1 MFGRKAKQK
10 KNNEN
15 IEDILLQQKPDR
27 RMLSYVP
34 DKQHVR
40 NNVDRRGGKTLET
53 YEGKADDYIKSIQS
67 GIRYQVNYNVRL
79 TVKMKGSGRKRLT
92 CKCIDISTTGLLLQ
106 MENPVQQE
114 ILRKAT
120 KIRLKFDIDP
130 GSMPEG
136 YEMFVKQPAT
146 LVRAIKTQDDKY
158 VRNGI

>member
-92 CKCIDISTTGLLLQ
+92 CKCIDISTARSFTADGESGAAGNFAKGD
-106 MENPVQQE
+106 ENPLEV
-114 ILRKAT
+114 
-120 KIRLKFDIDP
+120 
-130 GSMPEG
+130 
-136 YEMFVKQPAT
+136 
-146 LVRAIKTQDDKY
+146 
-158 VRNGI
+158 